1 MGKREL
7 LLICGFAVVGAL
19 VYYATAPEAAPGQ
32 GGFSIGRLMEEVRRE
47 VRGNRS
53 SAEVSTTTAIP
64 LKPGVSEV
72 RFETGSAGVTISG
85 EDRPDVLCELKV
97 WSSGY
102 DETEAKKYAN
112 ETMLKTTEAG
122 ITLVLSIKYPD
133 PATQRASLV
142 VRMPKAM
149 SVRIQP
155 SRAKLEISGVASVE
169 LVEAR
174 GQASVTGISGRVV
187 ATHRGGELT
196 IEGVHAVKLS
206 ARGSTVSL
214 KDVTGE
220 AVMQLQAG
228 EFKSQS
234 IVGPIEVDSNGT
246 RMVFDGLAVTRR
258 PIRINAIGGSVT
270 IMGLRSETRI
280 DSRDTRIDV
289 TIDQPAQVAIYNEH
303 EEAMDVTLP
312 AGGVQLDALAVDGR
326 LTVPPG
332 LPEVRT
338 TDNEQRAAGPIGGGG
353 PTVTLRSK
361 RGDINIKRKAET
373 H

>member
-53 SAEVSTTTAIP
+53 SAEVSTTTTIP
-64 LKPGVSEV
+64 VKPGVSEL

-122 ITLVLSIKYPD
+122 ITMVLSIKYPD

-187 ATHRGGELT
+187 ATHRGGALT
-196 IEGVHAVKLS
+196 IEGVPAVKLS
-206 ARGSTVSL
+206 TRGSTVSL

-234 IVGPIEVDSNGT
+234 IVGPIDVDSNGT
-246 RMVFDGLAVTRR
+246 RMVFDLAVTRR
-258 PIRINAIGGSVT
+258 PMRINAIGGSVT
-270 IMGLRSETRI
+270 ITGLRSETRI

-361 RGDINIKRKAET
+361 RGDINIKRKEET

>member
-19 VYYATAPEAAPGQ
+19 VYYATAPAAAPGQ
-32 GGFSIGRLMEEVRRE
+32 HGFSIGRVIEEMRRE
-47 VRGNRS
+47 IRGNRS
-53 SAEVSTTTAIP
+53 SAEVSTTTAVTV
-64 LKPGVSEV
+64 KPGVSEL
-72 RFETGSAGVTISG
+72 RFETGSAGLMISG
-85 EDRPDVLCELKV
+85 EDRTDVLCELKV

-112 ETMLKTTEAG
+112 ETLLKSTEAG
-122 ITLVLSIKYPD
+122 MSLVFSIKYPD

-155 SRAKLEISGVASVE
+155 SRAKLEISSVASVE

-174 GQASVTGISGRVV
+174 GQANLTGISGRVT

-196 IEGVHAVKLS
+196 IQGVPAVKLS
-206 ARGSTVSL
+206 TRGSTVSL

-228 EFKSQS
+228 EFKSHS
-234 IVGPIEVDSNGT
+234 IVGPIEVESNGT
-246 RMVFDGLAVTRR
+246 RMVFDGLAATRR
-258 PIRINAIGGSVT
+258 PMRINAIGGSVT
-270 IMGLRSETRI
+270 VMGLRSETRI
-280 DSRDTRIDV
+280 DGRDTRIDV
-289 TIDQPAQVAIYNEH
+289 TIDEPAQVAIYNEQ
-303 EEAMDVTLP
+303 EEAMVVTLP
-312 AGGVQLDALAVDGR
+312 AGGVQLDALAIDGS
-326 LTVPPG
+326 LSVPPG
-332 LPEVRT
+332 LPEVKT

-361 RGDINIKRKAET
+361 RGDINVKRK
-373 H
+373 

>member
-64 LKPGVSEV
+64 LKPGVTEL

-187 ATHRGGELT
+187 ATHRGGALT
-196 IEGVHAVKLS
+196 IEGVPAVKLS
-206 ARGSTVSL
+206 TRGSTVSL

-234 IVGPIEVDSNGT
+234 IVGPIEVESNGT
-246 RMVFDGLAVTRR
+246 RMVFDDLAVTRR
-258 PIRINAIGGSVT
+258 PMRINAIGGSVT
-270 IMGLRSETRI
+270 ITGLRSETRI